1 MKRFLFILSVL
12 INLGSLSAQNFN
24 RHSAS
29 SINELNNS
37 NSLKILA
44 VMVEFKEDNDQTTA
58 GNGKFGSIYTKE
70 YGLTI
75 LDPLPHNAQYF
86 SDHLEFAKNYF
97 KKASNGK
104 LSVEYKVLPSVITVS
119 KTIRN
124 YAPAPRESSL
134 DSVGRFAQEV
144 WQLASA
150 QFATEDF
157 SQYDLFTIFHAGVGR
172 EFSPPGSLG
181 NERDIPSV
189 YLGFNSLKKIF
200 GNSFNGFPVNSGNYT
215 IKNSM
220 ILPATNSREVSG
232 TGEKVLVQLTTNG
245 LLVSSI
251 ASHLGLPDLFNTSN
265 GITAIG
271 RFGLM
276 DGESIFAY
284 SGIFP
289 AGLSAWE
296 RIFLGWDSPIE
307 VKLEDAKLNITSFTS
322 KLNNDTTII
331 KVPINS
337 SEYYLIENR
346 SRDSK
351 KDGLNLT
358 YKIGGETK
366 KFYVDKDRG
375 KFQWYLVDTLAGV
388 VTDIDDIDWA
398 VPGNGIVIW
407 HIDEKI
413 INQKLTSNEINSD
426 PQNRGVDIEEADGTQ
441 DIGEKFQT
449 IFGEEYGRATEED
462 LWYTGNTA
470 RLYKNKFGSDTKP
483 NSNANDGSSSL
494 ITLERFSA
502 PANKMSFN
510 IVFGNENVRLASKLN
525 LNTIDPKFLYIPQ
538 NALNEFIVVDD
549 KKLKRFPLDGSAY
562 EESNNFGIVRPITF
576 VFNNKKYI
584 ASAENNRFNIIEG
597 EIGNSKH
604 SQLNLTKQNTSP
616 LIYVEESQDAFL
628 MAGTADGFIF
638 KLSMKNYE
646 LTGINAVTYSKI
658 ADSKIIQVNAI
669 DSDNVFVITENSLY
683 DNKQNKIVFPAAVL
697 QSAIVNNAKTNSA
710 SSIVLTSDN
719 KISVVQNGQIVK
731 DIKVG
736 AGGNVTSFSV
746 SINSASENPVF
757 LVSSGSMIEAFYLS
771 GAMADNFP
779 IYSSNN
785 ELFGNSVLASDLNG
799 DLIPEIIASTID
811 GKIYA
816 FDGLTAKIVKPF
828 PVSVGQDVKLSPV
841 IYRHTPYQSMGP
853 TALQALAVIDTKGT
867 LHNWVIGLT
876 NDNFVWV
883 NGLKN
888 SYNNSSLIYSPQ
900 TDADQEYFP
909 NSKIYNWPN
918 PVYGGV
924 TNIRFFVSEDSNVK
938 IRIFDLAGDLAGELS
953 LEAKGGFDNEVAW
966 DITNIQSGVYY
977 ANIEAASGT
986 GKSANKII
994 KIAVIK

>member
-1 MKRFLFILSVL
+1 MKRILFVLSVL
-12 INLGSLSAQNFN
+12 ISLGSLSAQNFN
-24 RHSAS
+24 RQSAS

-97 KKASNGK
+97 NKASNGK
-104 LSVEYKVLPSVITVS
+104 LSIEYKVLPSVITVS

-150 QFATEDF
+150 QFSAEDF

-189 YLGFNSLKKIF
+189 YLGINSLKKIF

-307 VKLEDAKLNITSFTS
+307 AKLEDAKLNITSFTS

-337 SEYYLIENR
+337 TEYYLIENR

-358 YKIGGETK
+358 YKIGGESK
-366 KFYVDKDRG
+366 KFFVDKDRG

-413 INQKLTSNEINSD
+413 INQKLSSNEINSD
-426 PQNRGVDIEEADGTQ
+426 PENRGVDIEEADGTQ

-462 LWYTGNTA
+462 LWYNGNPA
-470 RLYKNKFGSDTKP
+470 KLYKNKFGAETKP
-483 NSNANDGSSSL
+483 NSKANDGSSSL
-494 ITLERFSA
+494 ITLESFSV

-525 LNTIDPKFLYIPQ
+525 LNTVAPKFLYLPQ

-549 KKLKRFPLDGSAY
+549 NKLKRYPVNGSAF
-562 EESNNFGIVRPITF
+562 EESNNFGSSRPVVF
-576 VFNNKKYI
+576 VFGNKKYI
-584 ASAENNRFNIIEG
+584 ATAQGDRFNIIEG
-597 EIGNSKH
+597 EIGSSKYL
-604 SQLNLTKQNTSP
+604 QLKLTKQITSP
-616 LIYVEESQDAFL
+616 LIFVEESQDAFL
-628 MAGTADGFIF
+628 MAGTADGFVL
-638 KLSMKNYE
+638 KLSMKSFE
-646 LTGINAVTYSKI
+646 ITAAATYLKI
-658 ADSKIIQVNAI
+658 ADSKIIQVNAV

-683 DNKQNKIVFPAAVL
+683 DNQQNKIVFPAAIL
-697 QSAIVNNAKTNSA
+697 QSAIVNNSKTNSP

-719 KISVVQNGQIVK
+719 KVSVIQNGQIVK

-736 AGGNVTSFSV
+736 AGNNVTAFSISV
-746 SINSASENPVF
+746 NSTSGNPVI
-757 LVSSGSMIEAFYLS
+757 LVNSGSMIEAFYLS
-771 GAMADNFP
+771 GAMVDNFP
-779 IYSSNN
+779 IYSLHG
-785 ELFGNSVLASDLNG
+785 ELFGQSVLANDLNG
-799 DLIPEIIASTID
+799 DFIPEVIATTLT

-828 PVSVGQDVKLSPV
+828 PVSVGQDVSLSPV
-841 IYRHTPYQSMGP
+841 IYRYTPYQSMGP

-888 SYNNSSLIYSPQ
+888 SYNNSFLVYSPQ
-900 TDADQEYFP
+900 GDVNQEYFP

-918 PVYGGV
+918 PVYSGV

-953 LEAKGGFDNEVAW
+953 VEAKGGFDNEVAW

-977 ANIEAASGT
+977 ANVEAASGT

>member
-1 MKRFLFILSVL
+1 MKRILFALSILIS
-12 INLGSLSAQNFN
+12 LGSLSAQNFN
-24 RHSAS
+24 RQHTL

-37 NSLKILA
+37 DSLKILA

-58 GNGKFGSIYTKE
+58 GNGKFGSIFTKD

-86 SDHLEFAKNYF
+86 ADHLEFAKNYF
-97 KKASNGK
+97 TKASNGK
-104 LSVEYKVLPSVITVS
+104 LGIKYKVLPSVITVS
-119 KTIRN
+119 KSIRN

-134 DSVGRFAQEV
+134 DSVGRFAKEV
-144 WQLASA
+144 WQLASS
-150 QFATEDF
+150 QFASEDF
-157 SQYDLFTIFHAGVGR
+157 SKYDLFTIFHAGVGR

-189 YLGFNSLKKIF
+189 YLGFNSLKRIF
-200 GNSFNGFPVNSGNYT
+200 GNTFNGFPVNAGNYT

-232 TGEKVLVQLTTNG
+232 TGEKVLVQLTING

-296 RIFLGWDSPIE
+296 RTFLGWDSPVE
-307 VKLEDAKLNITSFTS
+307 VKLEDAKLNLTAISA

-337 SEYYLIENR
+337 TEYYLIENR
-346 SRDSK
+346 ARDSK

-375 KFQWYLVDTLAGV
+375 KFQWYMVDTLAGV

-413 INQKLTSNEINSD
+413 INQKLSSNEINAD
-426 PQNRGVDIEEADGTQ
+426 PKNRGVDIEEADGTQ

-449 IFGEEYGRATEED
+449 IFGEEYGRATDED
-462 LWYTGNTA
+462 LWYKDNPA
-470 RLYKNKFGSDTKP
+470 KLYKNKFGSDTKP

-494 ITLERFSA
+494 ITLENFSV
-502 PANKMSFN
+502 PSNKMSFN
-510 IVFGNENVRLASKLN
+510 ILFGNENVRLTSKLN
-525 LNTIDPKFLYIPQ
+525 LNVNDPKFLYIPN
-538 NALNEFIVVDD
+538 NALNEFIIVDNN
-549 KKLKRFPLDGSAY
+549 KLKRYPIDGSAY
-562 EESNNFGIVRPITF
+562 EESSEFGSARPVVF
-576 VFNNKKYI
+576 VFGNKKYI
-584 ASAENNRFNIIEG
+584 VSAQDDRFNLVVG
-597 EIGNSKH
+597 EIGSSKY
-604 SQLNLTKQNTSP
+604 SQLKLSKQISSP
-616 LIYVEESQDAFL
+616 LIFIENSQDAFL
-628 MAGTADGFIF
+628 IAGTADGFVF
-638 KLSMKNYE
+638 KLSMKSFE
-646 LTGINAVTYSKI
+646 LNGITAATFSKI
-658 ADSKIIQVNAI
+658 ADSRIIQVNAI
-669 DSDNVFVITENSLY
+669 NADNFYVVTENALY
-683 DNKQNKIVFPAAVL
+683 DNKQTKIVFPSSVL
-697 QSAIVNNAKTNSA
+697 QSALVNNTKTNFVSC
-710 SSIVLTSDN
+710 IVLTSNN
-719 KISVVQNGQIVK
+719 KISVIQNGQIVK
-731 DIKVG
+731 EINVG
-736 AGGNVTSFSV
+736 AGSNVSSFSV
-746 SINSASENPVF
+746 SVNQSSGQPLI
-757 LVSSGSMIEAFYLS
+757 LVSNGTMIEAFYLS
-771 GAMADNFP
+771 GAMADNYP
-779 IYSSNN
+779 IYASTGENYDQN
-785 ELFGNSVLASDLNG
+785 LLASDLNG
-799 DLIPEIIASTID
+799 DLIPEIIVSTKG

-816 FDGLTAKIVKPF
+816 FDGATSKIVKPF
-828 PVSVGQDVKLSPV
+828 PISVGQNVNFTPV

-853 TALQALAVIDTKGT
+853 TALQALAVIDINNT

-876 NDNFVWV
+876 NDDFTWV
-883 NGLKN
+883 NGLRN
-888 SYNNSSLIYSPQ
+888 SSNNSSLNYSTQ
-900 TDADQEYFP
+900 IETNQEYLP
-909 NSKIYNWPN
+909 DAKVYNWPN
-918 PVYGGV
+918 PVYAGV
-924 TNIRFFVSEDSNVK
+924 TNIRFYVSEDSNVK
-938 IRIFDLAGDLAGELS
+938 IRIFDLAGDLAGEIS
-953 LEAKGGFDNEVAW
+953 VVAKGGFDNEAAW
-966 DITNIQSGVYY
+966 DVSNIQSGVYC
-977 ANIEAASGT
+977 ANIEANSST